1 MSIPRWGDG
10 MFKQVKRLRLTAMQA
25 DDGASE
31 DGESGNI
38 LVMFACSLFVLIFFI
53 GLAVDVSMV
62 LWQKGQLVNDAQ
74 LIKDNRFVYQDA
86 VRYAD
91 DPGEKFEEKALQT
104 LKSNNYS
111 GKGKIYFRE
120 YEPRNVRER
129 KVKIRVELNK
139 EADTYFFQVFGIKH
153 IPISTSIDFE
163 DTYGDYRKKS
173 SDPVKEVNR
182 VWHPQ
187 KSVSEYNGTYAFDST
202 SDTPGR
208 TNPKLPSGF

>member
-1 MSIPRWGDG
+1 MSIPRRGDG
-10 MFKQVKRLRLTAMQA
+10 MFKQVQALRSAAMRA
-25 DDGASE
+25 DGASE

-38 LVMFACSLFVLIFFI
+38 LVMFACSLIVLIFFI

-86 VRYAD
+86 VRYAEE
-91 DPGEKFEEKALQT
+91 PGEKFEEKALQT

-111 GKGKIYFRE
+111 GSGKIYFRE
-120 YEPRNVRER
+120 YEPRDVRER
-129 KVKIRVELNK
+129 KVKVRVELNK
-139 EADTYFFQVFGIKH
+139 KADTYFFQVFGVKY

-173 SDPVKEVNR
+173 SDPVNEVNR

-187 KSVSEYNGTYAFDST
+187 KSVSEYNGTYEFTST

-208 TNPKLPSGF
+208 TNSKLPSGF

>member
-1 MSIPRWGDG
+1 MSIPRGGDG
-10 MFKQVKRLRLTAMQA
+10 MFKQVHVLRSTAIGA
-25 DDGASE
+25 DGAPE

-38 LVMFACSLFVLIFFI
+38 LVMFACSLIVLIFFI
-53 GLAVDVSMV
+53 GLTVDVSMI

-74 LIKDNRFVYQDA
+74 LIKNNRFVYQDS

-91 DPGEKFEEKALQT
+91 NPGEEFEKRALKT
-104 LKSNNYS
+104 LQLNGYE
-111 GKGKIYFRE
+111 GDGKIYFYE
-120 YEPRNVRER
+120 YSQKKEER
-129 KVKIRVELNK
+129 KVKVRVELNK
-139 EADTYFFQVFGIKH
+139 KANTYFFQVFGVKH

-187 KSVSEYNGTYAFDST
+187 KPVSEYNGTYEFDSASAST
-202 SDTPGR
+202 GR
-208 TNPKLPSGF
+208 TSEHLPSDF